1 MEELLKDADI
11 HSFNDKLKM
20 SLFNM
25 VSYFCEHFRVLF
37 TKA

>member
-20 SLFNM
+20 SLFNK
-25 VSYFCEHFRVLF
+25 VSYFYECLKLQVFIY
-37 TKA
+37 